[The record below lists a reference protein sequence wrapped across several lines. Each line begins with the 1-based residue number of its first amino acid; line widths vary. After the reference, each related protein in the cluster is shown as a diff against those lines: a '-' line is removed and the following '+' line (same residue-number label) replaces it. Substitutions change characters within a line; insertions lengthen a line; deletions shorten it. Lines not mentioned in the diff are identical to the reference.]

1 MRSLR
6 GAIPFNYTVEA
17 KGVEESCVFQL
28 KPGLEQLNA
37 LMLGGDEVEI
47 KAVITFDALVLKK
60 VAEEV
65 ITDVREEDLDLDKL
79 ERMPGIVGYIVQP
92 GDSLWKIAKRFYTTI
107 NSLKA
112 TNGLTADEVKPGDR
126 LLVIKQVEQL

>member
-1 MRSLR
+1 MCIRDR
-6 GAIPFNYTVEA
+6 
-17 KGVEESCVFQL
+17 GVEESCVFQL

-65 ITDVREEDLDLDKL
+65 ITDVREEELDMDKL

-112 TNGLTADEVKPGDR
+112 TNGLTADEVKPC
-126 LLVIKQVEQL
+126 LLYTSRCV